1 MRYTMTDEQKQMINI
16 DGKDYVIDD
25 FNDEQKHLINQL
37 TRINAKQVDIQM
49 ELEQIQAAKQ
59 SFINALMASI
69 KADETESS
77 AE

>member
-1 MRYTMTDEQKQMINI
+1 MINI

-25 FNDEQKHLINQL
+25 FNDEQKRFINQL
-37 TRINAKQVDIQM
+37 TRINAKQVDLQM

-59 SFINALMASI
+59 SFINALMMSI
-69 KADETESS
+69 KADETEIA

>member
-1 MRYTMTDEQKQMINI
+1 MTDEQKQMINI

-59 SFINALMASI
+59 SFINTLMASI